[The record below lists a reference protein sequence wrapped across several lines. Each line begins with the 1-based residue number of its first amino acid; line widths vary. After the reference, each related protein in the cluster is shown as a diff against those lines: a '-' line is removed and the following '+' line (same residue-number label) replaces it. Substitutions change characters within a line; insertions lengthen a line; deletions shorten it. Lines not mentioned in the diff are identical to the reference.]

1 VLAKA
6 KENDMQSSH
15 GSHAVRPGE
24 PSAGAARP
32 AFAALAATLLAA
44 AVYVMVDQGTGVWQF
59 FAFGAAPDIA
69 LFAGIGTGL
78 AKGGQLHPR
87 AVPLYNALHRFAG
100 PVALAIVAA
109 AVLPAGYLVGA
120 LAWALHIAVDRV
132 AGYGLRT
139 PDGFQRP

>member
-1 VLAKA
+1 
-6 KENDMQSSH
+6 MHTSH
-15 GSHAVRPGE
+15 ESPAVRRRGE

-59 FAFGAAPDIA
+59 FVFGAAPDIA
-69 LFAGIGTGL
+69 LFAGIGIGL
-78 AKGGQLHPR
+78 AKGRLHPR

-100 PVALAIVAA
+100 PVAFAAVAA
-109 AVLPAGYLVGA
+109 ALLPTGYLVGA
-120 LAWALHIAVDRV
+120 AAWALHIAVDRL

-139 PDGFQRP
+139 PDGFQRS